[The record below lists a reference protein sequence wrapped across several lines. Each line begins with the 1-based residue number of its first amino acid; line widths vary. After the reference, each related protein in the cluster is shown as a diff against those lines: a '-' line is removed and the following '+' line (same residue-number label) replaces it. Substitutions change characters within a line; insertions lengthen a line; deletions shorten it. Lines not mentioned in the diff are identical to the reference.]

1 MKVLYDSQAFDMQ
14 THGGVSRCFA
24 ELYSHLPQDI
34 EASLSVMESANVYLK
49 TLGIKPDGELYH
61 NFLWKK
67 DSAIK
72 KMLYKFYYNAKFG
85 EYSRLDRTPRIN
97 RYKSVCDI
105 KSKDFDLFH
114 PTFFDPYFLKYIGSK
129 PYVVTVHDMIPEQY
143 NQYYDHNDYQILQN
157 ILSYQKQITSLQSA
171 NRQKGIYA
179 VS

>member
-24 ELYSHLPQDI
+24 ELYFHLPQDI

-72 KMLYKFYYNAKFG
+72 KML
-85 EYSRLDRTPRIN
+85 
-97 RYKSVCDI
+97 
-105 KSKDFDLFH
+105 
-114 PTFFDPYFLKYIGSK
+114 
-129 PYVVTVHDMIPEQY
+129 
-143 NQYYDHNDYQILQN
+143 
-157 ILSYQKQITSLQSA
+157 
-171 NRQKGIYA
+171 
-179 VS
+179 